1 MSDKSH
7 ARVRFG
13 RRIVAPCHD
22 SSGVVSAGERSVL
35 RYAKHAQVAI
45 ENALPNA
52 SIAIATSA
60 TGLLPLAWPNA
71 SPVPRERERSEP

>member
-1 MSDKSH
+1 M
-7 ARVRFG
+7 RFG

-22 SSGVVSAGERSVL
+22 SSSVVSVGKRSML

-60 TGLLPLAWPNA
+60 TGLLPLTLAKRLSRA
-71 SPVPRERERSEP
+71 ARKGTVGALSDSR

>member
-1 MSDKSH
+1 M
-7 ARVRFG
+7 
-13 RRIVAPCHD
+13 
-22 SSGVVSAGERSVL
+22 L

-60 TGLLPLAWPNA
+60 TGLLPLTLAKRLFRA
-71 SPVPRERERSEP
+71 ARKGTVGALSDSR